1 MSDDLSILSWGVV
14 SPGGTGVDSLSNPTD
29 WPKTLVPEN
38 AHPDRAHP
46 VAYVAPETLPDR
58 WRLRP
63 RFRRASPIS
72 HFMVEAASQA
82 LEAQPGIDRSRLG
95 MIYATSVGC
104 SLYSV
109 RFYRQFQKEGRR
121 FASPLLFPET
131 VTNSP
136 LSHLASE
143 FNTGGPVYSQIGDK
157 SCWSNAL
164 RTASCWLKN
173 GDADS
178 VLVIGAEEFEP
189 HELDAFRAM
198 RWLDRPYTRPFAEG
212 AGALLLARGAHPN
225 TPKLTQI
232 ADGFCFH
239 SLSAGVETAQR
250 CLGKF
255 PPEIPVCDSAT
266 GWIETVAQKTRV
278 PDSAF
283 GPLPNLAHEAYC
295 ASCSWDTI
303 RAAAYL
309 STHPSEALVVPY
321 WGLSL
326 QVGAALLSGAAF

>member
-1 MSDDLSILSWGVV
+1 MNTAFSILSWGVV
-14 SPGGTGVDSLSNPTD
+14 SPGGTGVESLSNPAF
-29 WPKTLVPEN
+29 WPKTSVPEN
-38 AHPDRAHP
+38 ATPAREHP
-46 VAYVAPETLPDR
+46 VAYIAPDKLPDR

-72 HFMVEAASQA
+72 HFMVEAAAQA
-82 LEAQPGIDRSRLG
+82 LEPHPEINRSRLG
-95 MIYATSVGC
+95 MICATSVGC

-121 FASPLLFPET
+121 FASPVLFPET

-143 FNTGGPVYSQIGDK
+143 LNVGGPVYSQIGDK

-164 RTASCWLKN
+164 RTAACWLQN
-173 GDADS
+173 EDADY

-189 HELDAFRAM
+189 HELDAFHAM
-198 RWLDRPYTRPFAEG
+198 RWLGKSYTRPFAEG
-212 AGALLLARGAHPN
+212 AGAVLLARAPHPN
-225 TPKLTQI
+225 TPKLTEI

-239 SLSAGVETAQR
+239 SIRAGVETAKK
-250 CLGKF
+250 CLDKF
-255 PPEIPVCDSAT
+255 PPQIPVCDSAA
-266 GWIETVAQKTRV
+266 GWIETVAKK
-278 PDSAF
+278 ALF
-283 GPLPNLAHEAYC
+283 GRPTFAPLPNLAHEAYC

-303 RAAAYL
+303 RAADYL
-309 STHPSEALVVPY
+309 STHPKEALLVPY

-326 QVGAALLSGAAF
+326 QIGAALLTGAEF